1 MKTLTLKHPL
11 VLGKATVKELNFRD
25 YATAEDML
33 AFDQRGPNQ
42 QTINLIASLTGT
54 DETLI
59 KKLHVTDYRAADSIA
74 SGLIR
79 TEDEEK
85 NVVES

>member
-1 MKTLTLKHPL
+1 MKTLTLTHPL
-11 VLGKATVKELNFRD
+11 VLGKTTINELKFRD

-54 DETLI
+54 DETLV
-59 KKLHVTDYRAADSIA
+59 KKLHVADYRAADAIA
-74 SGLIR
+74 SSLIR
-79 TEDEEK
+79 TEDDEK
-85 NVVES
+85 NVPES

>member
-1 MKTLTLKHPL
+1 MKTLTLTHPL
-11 VLGKATVKELNFRD
+11 VLGKATINELKFRD

-54 DETLI
+54 DETLV
-59 KKLHVTDYRAADSIA
+59 KKLHV
-74 SGLIR
+74 G
-79 TEDEEK
+79 
-85 NVVES
+85 VVSEFGK

>member
-11 VLGKATVKELNFRD
+11 TIGKTTINELKFRD

-54 DETLI
+54 DESLV
-59 KKLHVTDYRAADSIA
+59 KKLHVTDYRAADTIA
-74 SGLIR
+74 SSLIR
-79 TEDEEK
+79 TEEDEK
-85 NVVES
+85 NVPES